1 LETVTDT
8 ARVLLTGGVLSALA
22 MAVVAWRLTRTDPS
36 HPNRLIGELR
46 LAQLGAILL
55 ALTGGIWLGLAIA
68 HDREL
73 FAGLDASLGIIF
85 AIVAAMVLLLEPRQ
99 ALLVLALAFAG
110 HAVVDIGHRP
120 DWLSVAVAPRWFIV
134 GCALYDVFI
143 AALCFWA
150 RRR

>member
-1 LETVTDT
+1 MTDT
-8 ARVLLTGGVLSALA
+8 ARVLLIGGVLSALA
-22 MAVVAWRLTRTDPS
+22 MAIVAWRITRIDPT
-36 HPNRLIGELR
+36 HPDRLIGELR

-55 ALTGGIWLGLAIA
+55 ALTGGTWLGLAIG
-68 HDREL
+68 HEGEL
-73 FAGLDASLGIIF
+73 FAGLDASLGIVV
-85 AIVAAMVLLLEPRQ
+85 AILGAMVLLLEPRQ
-99 ALLVLALAFAG
+99 ALLVLALAFAA

-120 DWLSVAVAPRWFIV
+120 GWLSPAVAPRWFIV

>member
-1 LETVTDT
+1 MTDT

-22 MAVVAWRLTRTDPS
+22 MAIVAFRLTRIDPS
-36 HPNRLIGELR
+36 HPDRLVGELR
-46 LAQLGAILL
+46 LAQLGSVLL
-55 ALTGGIWLGLAIA
+55 ALTGGVWVGLAIA
-68 HDREL
+68 HEREL
-73 FAGLDASLGIIF
+73 FAGLDASLGI
-85 AIVAAMVLLLEPRQ
+85 AYTIVSAMVLLLDPRQ
-99 ALLVLALAFAG
+99 ALLVLALAFAS

-120 DWLSVAVAPRWFIV
+120 DWLSAAVAPRWFIV